1 MNTDRIVN
9 DIIKSMLLSVKIQ
22 MRVKLITHVTVI
34 V

>member
-1 MNTDRIVN
+1 MITDRIVN
-9 DIIKSMLLSVKIQ
+9 DIIKSVLLPVKKR